1 MCIYAKILRVLSFC
15 NLAIC
20 ISINAL
26 GYINQKLISDGT
38 VANSISLIFL
48 PVALHISLILIVV
61 FSIKAGSETIEKAL
75 RFNIKIILCYI
86 AAVLNYA
93 YCTFFITNSSKNA
106 SLSED
111 RLMPLLAIAI
121 LLNISIAIVTTG
133 YLRLLKTQG
142 GGSLDS

>member
-26 GYINQKLISDGT
+26 GYINQKL
-38 VANSISLIFL
+38 ISLIFL